1 MIDLSP
7 RNVAKTWNLL
17 LTMVLYAEL
26 ARTSIERFEVC
37 SAARDDAGYTK
48 GQCRLTVAP
57 YGCCSF

>member
-48 GQCRLTVAP
+48 G
-57 YGCCSF
+57 